1 MFTIKQ
7 NDTSPA
13 IRALLNDANGNSINL
28 IGAAVRFHMK
38 DEWGDVIIN
47 NNAVLEDDENG
58 IVRYDWLEGDLN
70 VTGICYGEFEVT
82 YEDESIE
89 TFPNDGYIKIKVIG
103 EIA

>member
-13 IRALLNDANGNSINL
+13 IRAALKTPNNQAVNL
-28 IGAAVRFHMK
+28 IGATVRFHMRDIDGK
-38 DEWGDVIIN
+38 LLVDKPAIV
-47 NNAVLEDDENG
+47 ENQEGG
-58 IVRYDWLEGDLN
+58 IVRYDWETGDTNTEG
-70 VTGICYGEFEVT
+70 TCMCEFEVT

-89 TFPNDGYIKIKVIG
+89 TFPNSGYIKIKVVQ

>member
-13 IRALLNDANGNSINL
+13 IRAALKTQNSNPVNL
-28 IGAAVRFHMK
+28 IGANVRFHMR
-38 DEWGDVIIN
+38 DEDHKLLVDN
-47 NNAVLEDDENG
+47 PAVVEDQEGG
-58 IVRYDWLEGDLN
+58 IVRYDWEMGDTN
-70 VTGICYGEFEVT
+70 TTGVCFGEFEVT

-89 TFPNDGYIKIKVIG
+89 TFPNNGYIKIKVVE